1 MFHSLVRVCTELVGY
16 LASQV
21 AANRSIHRY
30 LTNSPSTQYSLCDII
45 CPIFQEVGAFLQ
57 YIRVVANSKSDQ
69 KNIQHMI
76 KTKKADILLVVLVV
90 NVLEHLQV
98 STDIRSNDVE
108 LMVKYIESKRP
119 LS

>member
-1 MFHSLVRVCTELVGY
+1 MSDISRGKCFS
-16 LASQV
+16 S
-21 AANRSIHRY
+21 NRDS
-30 LTNSPSTQYSLCDII
+30 
-45 CPIFQEVGAFLQ
+45 
-57 YIRVVANSKSDQ
+57 IRVVADSKSDQ

>member
-1 MFHSLVRVCTELVGY
+1 MFHGLVRVCTELVGY

-57 YIRVVANSKSDQ
+57 YIRVVADSKSD
-69 KNIQHMI
+69 
-76 KTKKADILLVVLVV
+76 
-90 NVLEHLQV
+90 
-98 STDIRSNDVE
+98 
-108 LMVKYIESKRP
+108 
-119 LS
+119 

>member
-1 MFHSLVRVCTELVGY
+1 MSDISRGKCFS
-16 LASQV
+16 S
-21 AANRSIHRY
+21 NRDS
-30 LTNSPSTQYSLCDII
+30 
-45 CPIFQEVGAFLQ
+45 
-57 YIRVVANSKSDQ
+57 IRVVADSKSDQ
-69 KNIQHMI
+69 KKHTIYDQN
-76 KTKKADILLVVLVV
+76 KKADILLVVLVV